1 MVDVVRR
8 ARAVAAEGVAGTRS
22 GASTEAISRF
32 LRSLNIWF
40 WAIVGLP
47 TLIAGVY
54 FFAIASDLYSSE
66 VKFMVRGPSRAP
78 ANTITAMLS
87 AAAATGASEDTFVV
101 HEYIKSRDAVRRLE
115 REDDLRGVLG
125 RPEGDLITRFPGIWF
140 WRKDFEAL
148 YQVYNRFVTV
158 ESDTISGVSTLQVKA
173 YRPEDAQRMA
183 RALLEFSEQ
192 LVNQLNERARQDS
205 LATFQRE
212 VETTE
217 QHIAKIQTELTAYRI
232 KEKMLDPKSA
242 AMGPLE
248 LLAKMNGELANSRA
262 QLAEILKNAPNSP
275 QIPLIRTR
283 IGSLE
288 KLIADERTKITGDN
302 NSVVTALT
310 EYERLDV
317 QRLLAEKTLASAL
330 TSLEQARLE
339 AQRQQLY
346 LETIA
351 QPNLADYPLYPKRA
365 LSFATVVMSCLLA
378 YGIAWLLIASVR
390 EHASA

>member
-1 MVDVVRR
+1 
-8 ARAVAAEGVAGTRS
+8 
-22 GASTEAISRF
+22 
-32 LRSLNIWF
+32 
-40 WAIVGLP
+40 
-47 TLIAGVY
+47 
-54 FFAIASDLYSSE
+54 
-66 VKFMVRGPSRAP
+66 
-78 ANTITAMLS
+78 
-87 AAAATGASEDTFVV
+87 
-101 HEYIKSRDAVRRLE
+101 
-115 REDDLRGVLG
+115 
-125 RPEGDLITRFPGIWF
+125 
-140 WRKDFEAL
+140 
-148 YQVYNRFVTV
+148 
-158 ESDTISGVSTLQVKA
+158 
-173 YRPEDAQRMA
+173 MA

-192 LVNQLNERARQDS
+192 LVNQLNERSRQDS

-217 QHIAKIQTELTAYRI
+217 QQISKIQTELTAYRI

-242 AMGPLE
+242 SAGPIE

-288 KLIADERTKITGDN
+288 TLIADQRAKITGGD

-317 QRLLAEKTLASAL
+317 QRMLAEKTLASAL
-330 TSLEQARLE
+330 TSLEAARLE

-346 LETIA
+346 LEVIA
-351 QPNLADYPLYPKRA
+351 QPNLADYPLFPKRA
-365 LSFATVVMSCLLA
+365 ISFATLVVSCLLA

-390 EHASA
+390 EHAAA